1 MKWKWPLW
9 NEKLEIISWTGQYFL
24 FNRILISK
32 SHSVSN
38 TGSIRPTPRKGK
50 TCKDKCT
57 LVLLWTLELI
67 CGCQM
72 VGSLIVVKVK
82 ELVQLLLSIHD
93 SLRFPEASN
102 KKQFKGEDSF
112 FRALLIESLETLKAT
127 FYVEWWYHHHNYVG
141 RCHHHSQI
149 SDPLQ

>member
-1 MKWKWPLW
+1 MKVTTLEWKIAAHLL
-9 NEKLEIISWTGQYFL
+9 NVSMLSIF
-24 FNRILISK
+24 
-32 SHSVSN
+32 HSVSN
-38 TGSIRPTPRKGK
+38 TWSVMPTPRKGK
-50 TCKDKCT
+50 SCKDKCT
-57 LVLLWTLELI
+57 LVFLWTLELI